1 MRLIVPNSYDYE
13 PGNLSMLEG
22 LNSLKFT
29 FSLGPTFID
38 IGPPPALQLSLAAWR
53 TYPRLGAGTYDF
65 VSVQKLSSAVRLS
78 GAIQLVRSI
87 LPTACTS
94 PRVDVAEVLTG
105 DMQVST
111 VGTPFTTS
119 TISVKASTSF
129 PEKPSVGASV
139 ALASENIK
147 DEALDTGIDGQKA
160 ATLVDANGN
169 ATFSLTQGTT
179 VGIKRFMVK
188 ARS

>member
-1 MRLIVPNSYDYE
+1 MSD
-13 PGNLSMLEG
+13 
-22 LNSLKFT
+22 
-29 FSLGPTFID
+29 
-38 IGPPPALQLSLAAWR
+38 
-53 TYPRLGAGTYDF
+53 
-65 VSVQKLSSAVRLS
+65 
-78 GAIQLVRSI
+78 AIQLVRSI
-87 LPTACTS
+87 VPTACNS
-94 PRVDVAEVLTG
+94 PRADVAEVLTG

-119 TISVKASTSF
+119 TISVKVSTSF

-179 VGIKRFMVK
+179 VGIKRFIVK